1 MDLQGNVLIAKK
13 EKLKN
18 IQNLIAYVFR
28 SVMIIVID
36 FLSLKN
42 FTILKDVSLR
52 DQKLTIK

>member
-1 MDLQGNVLIAKK
+1 VLIAKK